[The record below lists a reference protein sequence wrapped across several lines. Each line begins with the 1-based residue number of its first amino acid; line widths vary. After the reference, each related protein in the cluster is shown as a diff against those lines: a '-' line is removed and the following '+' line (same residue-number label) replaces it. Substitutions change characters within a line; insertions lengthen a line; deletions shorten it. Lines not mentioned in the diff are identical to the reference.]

1 MSSGDDNFLTSDRAD
16 QAKVIANYEEE
27 MKRRGGEEARLSAQN
42 TEMVHDWNL
51 VLQSP
56 LFQAGMTKVEA

>member
-1 MSSGDDNFLTSDRAD
+1 MSSGGDNFLTSGRVD
-16 QAKVIANYEEE
+16 QAKAIARYEEE
-27 MKRRGGEEARLSAQN
+27 LKRRGGEEARLSAQN

-56 LFQAGMTKVEA
+56 LFQAGITKVEA